1 MQQILTRREIG
12 IMSEPN
18 YKSTLRACCLGYVT
32 QAAVV
37 NLAPLLF
44 VIFQENFGLSF
55 TMIGSL
61 VLFNFVVQLL
71 IDAVAIR
78 FVDRIGYRAS
88 VMIAHGFSA
97 AGLLL
102 LGILPHVMPAY
113 AGLLIAVFLYAIG
126 GGLIEV
132 LISPIVDSLP
142 GDAKASTMSLLHS
155 FYSWGQVAVVALST
169 LLLQVLG
176 HSLWFLLPALWAIL
190 PVANLF
196 YFLRVPLIP
205 PVEETHRLPLKKLLT
220 SRVFVAAMLLM
231 VCSGAA
237 EQAMSQWASL
247 FAEKALG
254 ISKVIGDLLGPC
266 IFAVMM
272 GIGRTL
278 YGTRGQ
284 RLNLQKALFACA
296 ALCIASYLLT
306 ALVPVPAVAL
316 IGCALCGLSVSLM
329 WPGMLS
335 LSSAGYPTGGTAMFA
350 LLALCGD
357 LGCSAGPWL
366 TGLVSDAAQNSA
378 AIVNWGAAMGSD
390 PTQTGLKIGLLAA
403 VLFPLIMLFGILYMR
418 RQMKKS

>member
-1 MQQILTRREIG
+1 MPQ
-12 IMSEPN
+12 PN

-44 VIFQENFGLSF
+44 VIFQNRYGLSF

-71 IDAVAIR
+71 VDAVSIK

-102 LGILPHVMPAY
+102 LGILPGIMPAY
-113 AGLLIAVFLYAIG
+113 AGMLIAVFLYAIG

-155 FYSWGQVAVVALST
+155 FYSWGQVVVVALST
-169 LLLQVLG
+169 LLLQLIG
-176 HSLWFLLPALWAIL
+176 HDLWFLLPMLWAIL
-190 PVANLF
+190 PAANLF

-205 PVEETHRLPLKKLLT
+205 PVAEEHRLPLKKLLT
-220 SRVFVAAMLLM
+220 SRFFVVAMLLM

-247 FAEKALG
+247 FVEKGLG
-254 ISKVIGDLLGPC
+254 ISKVLGDLLGPC

-284 RLNLQKALFACA
+284 KLNLQKALSVCA
-296 ALCIASYLLT
+296 VLCIVSYLLT

-316 IGCALCGLSVSLM
+316 LGCALCGLSVSLM

-350 LLALCGD
+350 ILALCGD

-366 TGLVSDAAQNSA
+366 TGLISDAAQQSS
-378 AIVNWGAAMGSD
+378 AIVSWGAGMGND
-390 PTQTGLKIGLLAA
+390 PAQAGLRIGLLAA
-403 VLFPLIMLFGILYMR
+403 IVFPLVMLFGILYMR
-418 RQMKKS
+418 RQFRRKEPASTGGHS

>member
-1 MQQILTRREIG
+1 
-12 IMSEPN
+12 MSQPN

-37 NLAPLLF
+37 NLAPLFF
-44 VIFQENFGLSF
+44 VIFQQRYGLSF

-61 VLFNFVVQLL
+61 VLFNFVVQLVV
-71 IDAVAIR
+71 DAVAIK

-102 LGILPHVMPAY
+102 LGILPHAMPAY
-113 AGLLIAVFLYAIG
+113 AGMLIAVFLYAIG

-155 FYSWGQVAVVALST
+155 FYSWGQVVVVALST
-169 LLLQVLG
+169 LLLQIVG
-176 HSLWFLLPALWAIL
+176 HGLWFILPMLWAIL

-205 PVEETHRLPLKKLLT
+205 PVEEGQRMPLKKLLT
-220 SRVFVAAMLLM
+220 SRIFVMAMLLM

-247 FAEKALG
+247 FAEKGLG
-254 ISKVIGDLLGPC
+254 ISKVVGDLLGPC

-284 RLNLQKALFACA
+284 RLNLQNALSASA
-296 ALCIASYLLT
+296 GLCIVSYLLA

-316 IGCALCGLSVSLM
+316 LGCALCGLSVSLM

-350 LLALCGD
+350 ILALCGD

-366 TGLVSDAAQNSA
+366 TGFVSDAAQKSS
-378 AIVNWGAAMGSD
+378 AIVNWGAAMGND
-390 PTQTGLKIGLLAA
+390 PAQTGLKVGMLAA
-403 VLFPLIMLFGILYMR
+403 ILFPLVMLFGILYMR
-418 RQMKKS
+418 RQMKRAD

>member
-1 MQQILTRREIG
+1 
-12 IMSEPN
+12 MSEPN

-205 PVEETHRLPLKKLLT
+205 PV
-220 SRVFVAAMLLM
+220 
-231 VCSGAA
+231 
-237 EQAMSQWASL
+237 
-247 FAEKALG
+247 
-254 ISKVIGDLLGPC
+254 
-266 IFAVMM
+266 
-272 GIGRTL
+272 
-278 YGTRGQ
+278 
-284 RLNLQKALFACA
+284 
-296 ALCIASYLLT
+296 
-306 ALVPVPAVAL
+306 
-316 IGCALCGLSVSLM
+316 
-329 WPGMLS
+329 
-335 LSSAGYPTGGTAMFA
+335 
-350 LLALCGD
+350 
-357 LGCSAGPWL
+357 
-366 TGLVSDAAQNSA
+366 
-378 AIVNWGAAMGSD
+378 
-390 PTQTGLKIGLLAA
+390 
-403 VLFPLIMLFGILYMR
+403 
-418 RQMKKS
+418 

>member
-1 MQQILTRREIG
+1 MPQ
-12 IMSEPN
+12 PN

-44 VIFQENFGLSF
+44 VIFQQRYGLSF

-61 VLFNFVVQLL
+61 VLFNFVVQLTV
-71 IDAVAIR
+71 DAVAIK

-113 AGLLIAVFLYAIG
+113 AGMLVAVFLYAIG

-155 FYSWGQVAVVALST
+155 FYSWGQVVVVALST
-169 LLLQVLG
+169 LLLQIIG
-176 HSLWFLLPALWAIL
+176 HSLWFILPMLWAIL
-190 PVANLF
+190 SFANLF

-205 PVEETHRLPLKKLLT
+205 PVEDGQRMPLKKLLT
-220 SRVFVAAMLLM
+220 SRIFVVAMLLM

-247 FAEKALG
+247 FAETGLG
-254 ISKVIGDLLGPC
+254 ISKVVGDLLGPC

-278 YGTRGQ
+278 YGIRGQ
-284 RLNLQKALFACA
+284 QLNLQSALSVSAV
-296 ALCIASYLLT
+296 LCIVSYLLT
-306 ALVPVPAVAL
+306 ALVPIPAVAL
-316 IGCALCGLSVSLM
+316 LGCALCGLSVSLM

-350 LLALCGD
+350 ILALCGD

-366 TGLVSDAAQNSA
+366 TGFVSDAAQKSSV
-378 AIVNWGAAMGSD
+378 IVNWGADMGNA
-390 PTQTGLKIGLLAA
+390 PAQTGLKVGMLAA
-403 VLFPLIMLFGILYMR
+403 ILFPLVMLFGILYMR
-418 RQMKKS
+418 RQMKRPD

>member
-1 MQQILTRREIG
+1 MPQ
-12 IMSEPN
+12 PN

-44 VIFQENFGLSF
+44 VIFQNRYGLSF

-71 IDAVAIR
+71 VDAVSIK

-102 LGILPHVMPAY
+102 LGILPGIMPAY
-113 AGLLIAVFLYAIG
+113 AGMLIAVFLYAIG

-155 FYSWGQVAVVALST
+155 FYSWGQVVVVALST
-169 LLLQVLG
+169 LLLQLFG
-176 HSLWFLLPALWAIL
+176 HDLWFLLPILWAIL
-190 PVANLF
+190 PAINLF

-205 PVEETHRLPLKKLLT
+205 PVAEEHRLPLKKLLT
-220 SRVFVAAMLLM
+220 SRIFVVAMLLM

-247 FAEKALG
+247 FVETGLG
-254 ISKVIGDLLGPC
+254 ISKVLGDLLGPC

-284 RLNLQKALFACA
+284 KLNLQKALSASA
-296 ALCIASYLLT
+296 VLCIVSYLLT
-306 ALVPVPAVAL
+306 ALVPIPAIAL
-316 IGCALCGLSVSLM
+316 LGCALCGLSVSLM

-350 LLALCGD
+350 ILALCGD

-366 TGLVSDAAQNSA
+366 TGLVSDAAQNSS
-378 AIVNWGAAMGSD
+378 AIVNWGAGMGND
-390 PTQTGLKIGLLAA
+390 PAQAGLKIGLLVAI
-403 VLFPLIMLFGILYMR
+403 VFPLVMLFGIYYMR
-418 RQMKKS
+418 RQLGRGKAQEDQRAE

>member
-1 MQQILTRREIG
+1 
-12 IMSEPN
+12 MSEPN

-169 LLLQVLG
+169 LLLQILG

-335 LSSAGYPTGGTAMFA
+335 LSSAGYPTGGTAMFPFSRCAGIWAA
-350 LLALCGD
+350 LP
-357 LGCSAGPWL
+357 GP
-366 TGLVSDAAQNSA
+366 
-378 AIVNWGAAMGSD
+378 GSPAWF
-390 PTQTGLKIGLLAA
+390 PTPRKT
-403 VLFPLIMLFGILYMR
+403 PPP
-418 RQMKKS
+418 S

>member
-1 MQQILTRREIG
+1 MPQ
-12 IMSEPN
+12 PN

-44 VIFQENFGLSF
+44 VIFQQRYGLSF

-61 VLFNFVVQLL
+61 VLFNFVVQLTV
-71 IDAVAIR
+71 DAVAIK

-113 AGLLIAVFLYAIG
+113 AGMLVAVFLYAIG

-155 FYSWGQVAVVALST
+155 FYSWGQVVVVALST
-169 LLLQVLG
+169 LLLQIIG
-176 HSLWFLLPALWAIL
+176 HSLWFILPMLWAIL
-190 PVANLF
+190 PFANLF

-205 PVEETHRLPLKKLLT
+205 PVEDGQRMPLKKLLT
-220 SRVFVAAMLLM
+220 SRIFVVAMLLM

-247 FAEKALG
+247 FAETGLG
-254 ISKVIGDLLGPC
+254 ISKVVGDLLGPC

-278 YGTRGQ
+278 YGIRGQ
-284 RLNLQKALFACA
+284 QLNLQSALSVSAV
-296 ALCIASYLLT
+296 LCIVSYLLT
-306 ALVPVPAVAL
+306 ALVPIPAVAL
-316 IGCALCGLSVSLM
+316 LGCALCGLSVSLM

-350 LLALCGD
+350 ILALCGD

-366 TGLVSDAAQNSA
+366 TGFVSDAAQKSSV
-378 AIVNWGAAMGSD
+378 IVNWGADMGNA
-390 PTQTGLKIGLLAA
+390 PAQTGLKVGMLAA
-403 VLFPLIMLFGILYMR
+403 ILFPLVMLFGILYMR
-418 RQMKKS
+418 RQMKRPD

>member
-1 MQQILTRREIG
+1 
-12 IMSEPN
+12 MSQPN

-44 VIFQENFGLSF
+44 VIFQQRYGLSF

-61 VLFNFVVQLL
+61 VLFNFVVQLAV
-71 IDAVAIR
+71 DAVAIK

-113 AGLLIAVFLYAIG
+113 AGMLIAVFLYAIG

-155 FYSWGQVAVVALST
+155 FYSWGQVVVVALST
-169 LLLQVLG
+169 LLLQIVG
-176 HSLWFLLPALWAIL
+176 HGLWFILPILWAIL
-190 PVANLF
+190 PIANLF

-205 PVEETHRLPLKKLLT
+205 PVEEERRMPLKKLLT
-220 SRVFVAAMLLM
+220 SRIFVVAMLLM

-247 FAEKALG
+247 FAERGLG
-254 ISKVIGDLLGPC
+254 ISKVVGDLLGPC
-266 IFAVMM
+266 IFAIMM

-284 RLNLQKALFACA
+284 RLNLQNALFASA
-296 ALCIASYLLT
+296 LLCIVSYLLT
-306 ALVPVPAVAL
+306 ALVPIPAVAL
-316 IGCALCGLSVSLM
+316 LGCALCGLSVSLM

-350 LLALCGD
+350 ILALCGD

-366 TGLVSDAAQNSA
+366 TGFVSDAAQRSS
-378 AIVNWGAAMGSD
+378 AIVNWGASMGND
-390 PTQTGLKIGLLAA
+390 PAQTGLKIGMLAA
-403 VLFPLIMLFGILYMR
+403 ILFPLVMLFGILYMR
-418 RQMKKS
+418 RQMKRTD